1 MRDNDF
7 FIKMANP
14 GLFLFIFVLFEHN
27 FYRNT
32 VGFSG
37 IRTRFVGVEGEYAD
51 PLTTTTAQE
60 NENLPIGSPTL

>member
-7 FIKMANP
+7 FIKMGQP
-14 GLFLFIFVLFEHN
+14 RPLFVLFEHN